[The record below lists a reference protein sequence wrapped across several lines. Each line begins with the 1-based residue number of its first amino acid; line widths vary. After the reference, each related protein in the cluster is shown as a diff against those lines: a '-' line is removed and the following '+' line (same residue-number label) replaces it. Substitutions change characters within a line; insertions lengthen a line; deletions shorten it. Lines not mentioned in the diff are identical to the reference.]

1 MSLPIA
7 STGAA
12 TALPVANIHPHGH
25 GHKKGLDSLT
35 DPSSTTATDS
45 SSTAAAQTPAGSTQ
59 SLFGS
64 LLSSLEQIIGV
75 QPANGSSQTTAGQT
89 ASMGQTN
96 TQVASAVSA
105 VGQVAK
111 SALET
116 AVPALRL
123 FA

>member
-12 TALPVANIHPHGH
+12 TALPALTPHSHGH

-35 DPSSTTATDS
+35 DPSSSTATDLS
-45 SSTAAAQTPAGSTQ
+45 SSAAAQTPAGSTQ

-64 LLSSLEQIIGV
+64 LLSSLEQIIGA
-75 QPANGSSQTTAGQT
+75 QPAKT

>member
-12 TALPVANIHPHGH
+12 AALPVTNIHPHGH

-35 DPSSTTATDS
+35 DPSSSAATDS

-59 SLFGS
+59 SLFSS

-75 QPANGSSQTTAGQT
+75 QPANGSSQTPGQT
-89 ASMGQTN
+89 ASSGQTN

>member
-12 TALPVANIHPHGH
+12 AALPALNIHPHGH
-25 GHKKGLDSLT
+25 GHKKGLDSVT
-35 DPSSTTATDS
+35 DPSS
-45 SSTAAAQTPAGSTQ
+45 STASQAPAGSTQ
-59 SLFGS
+59 NLFGS
-64 LLSSLEQIIGV
+64 LLSSLEQIIGA
-75 QPANGSSQTTAGQT
+75 QPAKA
-89 ASMGQTN
+89 ASTGQTN